1 MPGKRHPKEVMDLK
15 RKRFAALA
23 VTLAMLTGLLA
34 GCGKQNQQEDTPAV
48 QEKGRYV
55 ESEQTLPEEWSG
67 WTARQLFVRDDKLH
81 LVMAK
86 AEDERLAVRELEQ
99 TEEGFADVTGQWL
112 EDIVL
117 PAEQWIDLRLMQDG
131 NGVQYLFSQ
140 YGDGDEYKGHLWKSE
155 GDAAVEVTPEDWN
168 RLNED
173 WGIYEMIFGIA
184 ALDSGQLFVNGAMAM
199 SLVSGQDGS
208 TLESEAST
216 GDYAETVLSDGQNIY
231 LVCRDSSGN
240 VGQIEKRP
248 EGKKKGAEI
257 IPIDLESK
265 NGLSFCAADDG
276 TIIAAGNSG
285 IFRYAADGDK
295 WERLLPGSETSFALS
310 DRWCVGLAALK
321 DGGIYALF
329 SQDGGNAILNE
340 YRYDPDAVAEVTE
353 VLKLYAVE
361 ESYLLQNAVALYH
374 RTHPEVMIETEY
386 AYSLDDSY
394 SNVEYD
400 YNEVYQKLN
409 TMLMSGDAPD
419 ILVLD
424 HLNPDSFIEKGL
436 LADLSGVLAPMEE
449 DGELLKN
456 ITDSYRAEDG
466 GTYVIPL
473 QFGFSYITGRDITA
487 ADMQSIETL
496 AAFLK
501 GKQESYMGCKT
512 VEDMV
517 DLFYPYF
524 CDDIVKEKTLDK
536 DVLREKLEA
545 MKIIADNCGIVEK
558 YDDKNNRRHNIWDL
572 ASEIKLAIE
581 KGAAGFNDCMF
592 DVAITDYI
600 KGEFAA
606 FENQFIPSLET
617 AVCTK
622 SQKQETAK
630 DFIRFALSEQIQDQ
644 DYYSG
649 FPVNARSLEKL
660 TLRDRSDMA
669 AVTTIEGDDGS
680 EVMFEIK
687 AFPESTAQRL
697 AEICKTVS
705 RPVKEDAKIRE
716 VLIDSLSSYLRGQGS
731 LEDAVSEIEKG
742 LNMYLAE

>member
-1 MPGKRHPKEVMDLK
+1 MDLK

-140 YGDGDEYKGHLWKSE
+140 YGDGDEYKGHLWKNE

-340 YRYDPDAVAEVTE
+340 YRYDPNAVVEVTE

-436 LADLSGVLAPMEE
+436 LADLSGVLAPVEE

-456 ITDSYRAEDG
+456 ITDSCRAEDG
-466 GTYVIPL
+466 GTYAIPL

-716 VLIDSLSSYLRGQGS
+716 VLIDSLGSYLRGQES
-731 LEDAVSEIEKG
+731 LEEAVSEIEKG

>member
-1 MPGKRHPKEVMDLK
+1 MK

-248 EGKKKGAEI
+248 EGKKKDAEI
-257 IPIDLESK
+257 IPMDLEGK

-697 AEICKTVS
+697 AKICKTVS

>member
-1 MPGKRHPKEVMDLK
+1 MK

-117 PAEQWIDLRLMQDG
+117 PAEQWIDLHLMQDG

-248 EGKKKGAEI
+248 EGKKKGAES

-558 YDDKNNRRHNIWDL
+558 YDNKKERGYNLWDL

-592 DVAITDYI
+592 DVAMTEYI
-600 KGEFAA
+600 KGEFTA

>member
-1 MPGKRHPKEVMDLK
+1 MDLK

-117 PAEQWIDLRLMQDG
+117 PAEQWIDLHLMQDG

-248 EGKKKGAEI
+248 EGKKKGAES

-310 DRWCVGLAALK
+310 DRWCVGLAAST

-600 KGEFAA
+600 KGEFAV

>member
-1 MPGKRHPKEVMDLK
+1 MK

-184 ALDSGQLFVNGAMAM
+184 ALDSGQLFVNGAMAI

-248 EGKKKGAEI
+248 EGKKKDAEI
-257 IPIDLESK
+257 IPMDLEGK

-310 DRWCVGLAALK
+310 DRWCVGLAAST

-329 SQDGGNAILNE
+329 SQDGGNAILNV

-600 KGEFAA
+600 KGEFAV

>member
-1 MPGKRHPKEVMDLK
+1 MLGKRHPKEVMDLK

-140 YGDGDEYKGHLWKSE
+140 YGDGDEYKGHLWKNE

-295 WERLLPGSETSFALS
+295 
-310 DRWCVGLAALK
+310 
-321 DGGIYALF
+321 
-329 SQDGGNAILNE
+329 
-340 YRYDPDAVAEVTE
+340 
-353 VLKLYAVE
+353 
-361 ESYLLQNAVALYH
+361 
-374 RTHPEVMIETEY
+374 
-386 AYSLDDSY
+386 
-394 SNVEYD
+394 
-400 YNEVYQKLN
+400 
-409 TMLMSGDAPD
+409 
-419 ILVLD
+419 
-424 HLNPDSFIEKGL
+424 
-436 LADLSGVLAPMEE
+436 
-449 DGELLKN
+449 
-456 ITDSYRAEDG
+456 
-466 GTYVIPL
+466 
-473 QFGFSYITGRDITA
+473 
-487 ADMQSIETL
+487 
-496 AAFLK
+496 
-501 GKQESYMGCKT
+501 
-512 VEDMV
+512 
-517 DLFYPYF
+517 
-524 CDDIVKEKTLDK
+524 
-536 DVLREKLEA
+536 
-545 MKIIADNCGIVEK
+545 
-558 YDDKNNRRHNIWDL
+558 
-572 ASEIKLAIE
+572 
-581 KGAAGFNDCMF
+581 
-592 DVAITDYI
+592 
-600 KGEFAA
+600 
-606 FENQFIPSLET
+606 
-617 AVCTK
+617 
-622 SQKQETAK
+622 
-630 DFIRFALSEQIQDQ
+630 
-644 DYYSG
+644 
-649 FPVNARSLEKL
+649 
-660 TLRDRSDMA
+660 
-669 AVTTIEGDDGS
+669 
-680 EVMFEIK
+680 
-687 AFPESTAQRL
+687 
-697 AEICKTVS
+697 
-705 RPVKEDAKIRE
+705 
-716 VLIDSLSSYLRGQGS
+716 
-731 LEDAVSEIEKG
+731 
-742 LNMYLAE
+742 

>member
-716 VLIDSLSSYLRGQGS
+716 VLIDSLGSYLRGQGS

>member
-1 MPGKRHPKEVMDLK
+1 MK

-248 EGKKKGAEI
+248 EGKKKDAEI
-257 IPIDLESK
+257 IPMDLEGK

-310 DRWCVGLAALK
+310 DRWCVGLAAST

-329 SQDGGNAILNE
+329 SQDGGNAILNV
-340 YRYDPDAVAEVTE
+340 YRYDPDAVAEATE

-394 SNVEYD
+394 SSVEYD

-449 DGELLKN
+449 DGELLNN

-496 AAFLK
+496 AVFLK

-581 KGAAGFNDCMF
+581 KGATGFNDCMF

-660 TLRDRSDMA
+660 SLRDRSDVE

-687 AFPESTAQRL
+687 AFSEATAQRL
-697 AEICKTVS
+697 VEICKTVS

-716 VLIDSLSSYLRGQGS
+716 VLIDSLGSYLRGQGS

>member
-1 MPGKRHPKEVMDLK
+1 MDLK

-184 ALDSGQLFVNGAMAM
+184 ALDSGQLFVNGAMAI

-248 EGKKKGAEI
+248 EGKKKDAEI
-257 IPIDLESK
+257 IPMDLEGK

-310 DRWCVGLAALK
+310 DRWCVGLAAST

-329 SQDGGNAILNE
+329 SQDGGNAILNV

-600 KGEFAA
+600 KGEFAV

>member
-1 MPGKRHPKEVMDLK
+1 MK

-117 PAEQWIDLRLMQDG
+117 PAEQWIDLHLMQDG

-248 EGKKKGAEI
+248 EGKKKGAES

-449 DGELLKN
+449 DGELLNN

-496 AAFLK
+496 AVFLK

-581 KGAAGFNDCMF
+581 KGATGFNDCMF

>member
-1 MPGKRHPKEVMDLK
+1 MDLK

-168 RLNED
+168 RLNEE

-248 EGKKKGAEI
+248 EGKKKGAES

-687 AFPESTAQRL
+687 AFPEVTAQRL

-716 VLIDSLSSYLRGQGS
+716 VLIDSLGSYLRGQGS

>member
-248 EGKKKGAEI
+248 EGKKKDAEI
-257 IPIDLESK
+257 IPMDLEGK

-310 DRWCVGLAALK
+310 DRWCVGLAAST

-329 SQDGGNAILNE
+329 SQDGGNAILNV

-449 DGELLKN
+449 DGELLNN

-496 AAFLK
+496 AVFLK

-581 KGAAGFNDCMF
+581 KGATGFNDCMF

-660 TLRDRSDMA
+660 SLRDRSDVEV
-669 AVTTIEGDDGS
+669 VTTIEGDDGS

-687 AFPESTAQRL
+687 AFSEATAQRL
-697 AEICKTVS
+697 VEICKTVS

-716 VLIDSLSSYLRGQGS
+716 VLIDSLGSYLRGQEG
-731 LEDAVSEIEKG
+731 LEEAMSEIEKG